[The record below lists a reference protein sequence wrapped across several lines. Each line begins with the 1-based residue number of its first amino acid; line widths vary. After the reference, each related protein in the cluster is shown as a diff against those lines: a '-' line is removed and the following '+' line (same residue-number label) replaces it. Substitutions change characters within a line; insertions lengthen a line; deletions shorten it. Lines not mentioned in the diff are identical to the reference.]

1 MLHPATRDPVQA
13 CTGNNVKI
21 SLGEIVA
28 RLGGRLSGKRNIS
41 ISGISSLANAG
52 VGDITF
58 LSDLRYKNLLAKTR
72 ASAVILSSDGAIEC
86 RIPAIL
92 CSNPYLYFAEVANML
107 NPRKPAIAG
116 RHPSAF
122 IEPGAR
128 VSAKVQIGP
137 HVCIGSGARIG
148 AGVILGAGCRIGQN
162 VHIGTNT
169 VLHPNV
175 VVYDGCSLGRQGIVH
190 SGAVIGADGFGM
202 ARKRDRWLKI
212 PQIGR
217 VVIGNDVEI
226 GANTTI
232 DRGALDDTVI
242 EDGVKLDNQIQVGHN
257 VRIGA
262 HTAIAGCVGIAGSA
276 SIGRNCTIGGGAII
290 LGHLRIA
297 DDVHVSAGTLI
308 TKSIESPGT
317 YTGAYPFADHLS
329 WGRSAAALRSLGD
342 LVQRVRVLERREQ
355 SHSGGALAKSG
366 SRSSRSGRN
375 SP

>member
-1 MLHPATRDPVQA
+1 M
-13 CTGNNVKI
+13 KF
-21 SLGEIVA
+21 SLGEIVD
-28 RLGGRLSGKRNIS
+28 RLGGKLSGKRSLIV
-41 ISGISSLANAG
+41 SGIGSLAQAG

-58 LSDLRYKNLLAKTR
+58 LSDLRYKSLLARTR
-72 ASAVILSSDGAIEC
+72 ASAVILSFDSALEC
-86 RIPAIL
+86 RIPAIF
-92 CSNPYLYFAEVANML
+92 CSDPYLYFAEVANIL
-107 NPRKPAIAG
+107 NPPIPAIAG

-128 VSAKVQIGP
+128 VSAKAQIGP
-137 HVCIGSGARIG
+137 QVSIGAGAKIG
-148 AGVILGAGCRIGQN
+148 AGVILGAGCRIGRN
-162 VHIGTNT
+162 VHVGAHT

-175 VVYDGCSLGRQGIVH
+175 VIYDGCKVGRGGILH

-317 YTGAYPFADHLS
+317 YTGAYPFADHVS

-355 SHSGGALAKSG
+355 SRSGGALAKSG
-366 SRSSRSGRN
+366 LRSSRSGRN
-375 SP
+375 SS